1 MSTRCLESH
10 PQLTLTVSRLCHIV
24 HGPHNEAFH
33 NLWYQLR
40 SEQENLM
47 RKGYTGEGFLSTGHK
62 LGGGRIPMHEARRR
76 ARAAAEKRQ
85 ALNAGSGQKL
95 GGAPVRRGAD
105 IRKVIADAATRRI
118 TVTKGCASGTDRSRG
133 LVEETTKNGFR
144 TKAEEENANEEAI
157 MQAYIEMIQQ
167 EEREKYGEGYV
178 PPSRSNPAGS
188 QGRAISLDTD
198 SEDGGERPPLVPV
211 DTKPERQKDSVPSIP
226 VKTTPTS
233 LDTWSCKICTLVNPI
248 NYLCCDACGTER
260 LSSSFTT
267 AEPPPSP
274 KPSRT
279 ALPHKIPTSRNTTN
293 KSSKSI
299 STLSA
304 LSAAESKK
312 PLGWVCHR
320 CGNFM
325 ENEWWTCAG
334 CGSMKQSS

>member
-1 MSTRCLESH
+1 MT
-10 PQLTLTVSRLCHIV
+10 RLCHIV

-33 NLWYQLR
+33 NLWNQLR

-95 GGAPVRRGAD
+95 GGAPVRHGAD

-118 TVTKGCASGTDRSRG
+118 TVTKGCASGTERSRG

-157 MQAYIEMIQQ
+157 MQAYIELIQQ

-178 PPSRSNPAGS
+178 PPSKSNPAGS
-188 QGRAISLDTD
+188 QGRAISLDTE
-198 SEDGGERPPLVPV
+198 SENEDEGPPPVPV
-211 DTKPERQKDSVPSIP
+211 DTKQNQQQDSAPSI
-226 VKTTPTS
+226 VVETTSTPPDS
-233 LDTWSCKICTLVNPI
+233 WSCEICTLVNPT

-260 LSSSFTT
+260 PSSSFK
-267 AEPPPSP
+267 APQPPLP
-274 KPSRT
+274 RT
-279 ALPHKIPTSRNTTN
+279 APRTAHPQTLQTSRNTTN
-293 KSSKSI
+293 KSSRSV